1 MTHSASDVS
10 VVLPVLNGERFL
22 ADALESVASQSA
34 APGEILV
41 VDGGSTDRSR
51 EISRG
56 FDGVRILTQPGRGLS
71 NAWNHGI
78 RCASGNL
85 IAFIESDDRWPAD
98 KLAEQV
104 GFLEHHPECDY
115 VIGRVRFFIEP
126 GHGVPRGFKSELLQG
141 DQPGR
146 IPGTLM
152 VRRHVFESVGFFD
165 ESLAIAA
172 DVDWFAR
179 CKDAGVREGRIEA
192 TLLQKRVHGSNLSNN
207 AADNT
212 KELLSL
218 LRSSIRRQQQGDTK

>member
-1 MTHSASDVS
+1 MPSTASDIS

-22 ADALESVASQSA
+22 ADALESVAGQSA

-51 EISRG
+51 EIARD
-56 FDGVRILTQPGRGLS
+56 FNGVRILTQPGRGLS

-78 RCASGNL
+78 RCASGDL
-85 IAFIESDDRWPAD
+85 IAFIESDDHWPAD
-98 KLAEQV
+98 KLADQV
-104 GFLEHHPECDY
+104 GFLEHHAECDY
-115 VIGRVRFFIEP
+115 VIGRVRFFLEP
-126 GHGVPRGFKSELLQG
+126 GHEVPRGFKPELLTG

-152 VRRHVFESVGFFD
+152 ARKQVFERVGFFD
-165 ESLAIAA
+165 ETLSIAA

-179 CKDAGVREGRIEA
+179 CKDAGVREGRLE
-192 TLLQKRVHGSNLSNN
+192 TVLLQKRVHGSNLSNN

-218 LRSSIRRQQQGDTK
+218 LRSSIRRQQQRDRT